1 MNWLLALVCANISIC
16 YIEWTYRAGQHETFY
31 SALPYIFVPIM
42 LSQWA
47 LFVGFKNA
55 PSLFAAGACFSLMNV
70 ILRIGNTYILAEQ
83 LNRYNWLG
91 VAFLAASVLLLKV
104 K

>member
-1 MNWLLALVCANISIC
+1 MHWLLALTGANVCIAF
-16 YIEWTYRAGQHETFY
+16 IEHTYRAGQYESFY
-31 SALPYIFVPIM
+31 AALPYIFVPIM
-42 LSQWA
+42 LSQWC

-55 PSLFAAGACFSLMNV
+55 PSLMAAGAFFSLVN
-70 ILRIGNTYILAEQ
+70 IALRIGNTYVLAEH